1 MGLSVSNVSDRSYP
15 HPIVRVGAA
24 LIAIAAAFT
33 TQNIWLL
40 AGGALIGV
48 VGLSILAGI
57 HRAFLRFAI
66 AVVLPISL
74 ALFVVWGWLVGA
86 PPGQPL
92 NSAPNA
98 GFAYGAVVS
107 LRLLILGGVGQLCM
121 LTVRANDLPATM
133 RAIGCGS
140 QAIIVMMATFALLPE
155 LRFRTDQIITARYA
169 RGLVGKRNFLN
180 GMLQVPFILRPLL
193 SWMLRSAL
201 QRADAWRQRDITF
214 VSSRLVISHSLT
226 AGVVLVCLAW
236 LATVTMFG

>member
-1 MGLSVSNVSDRSYP
+1 MGSFVSNASDRCYP
-15 HPIVRVGAA
+15 HPIIRVGAA
-24 LIAIAAAFT
+24 LTAIIASFT

-40 AGGALIGV
+40 AGGVLIGV
-48 VGLSILAGI
+48 VGLSLLAGT

-92 NSAPNA
+92 DSAPKA

-133 RAIGCGS
+133 RAIGFGS

-155 LRFRTDQIITARYA
+155 LRLRTDQIITARYA
-169 RGLVGKRNFLN
+169 RGLVGKRNLLN
-180 GMLQVPFILRPLL
+180 GMLQAPFILRPLL

-201 QRADAWRQRDITF
+201 HRADAWRQRDITF
-214 VSSRLVISHSLT
+214 VSSRLIISRRMT
-226 AGVVLVCLAW
+226 AGVLLACLAW
-236 LATVTMFG
+236 LTTVAMYG